1 MIKKILFLFFVMFAA
16 TAYSQDVVIKGTV
29 TDANNEPLTGVNVVV
44 KGTTTGAITD
54 IDGNFSVNGKKGSTL
69 VFSFI
74 GMLTE
79 EVPYKGTPMRVVMKD
94 DMKALEEVVVIGY
107 QTVKKSDLTGA
118 VAVVDTKEMKKS
130 AAGTLVSQMQGLATG
145 VNVRSS
151 GRAGEDASIQI
162 RGVGSLSNNAPLW
175 VIDGMITDPGVDF
188 NPSDA
193 ESIQILK
200 DASAAAIYGSRAAN
214 GVIIVTTKKGSKG
227 PMKVNVSVKETLEWS
242 PKYDLMNAAEYIK
255 YNDIAYNEA
264 IKDGIASVNSTQKHS
279 EYDTNWQDEVL
290 KTALVQDYN
299 VSLSGGGDSG
309 NYFVSAGYYN
319 NDGVSYGNTFER
331 YSFRV
336 NTQGKKGWF
345 SFGEN
350 LAYSL
355 TNTDPNQTN
364 TYNDFLRMMPTIPIY
379 DENNPGGYGYGDAA
393 KYNTFGV
400 NPIARENLEYRH
412 YRQNRLNGSV
422 WLEFKPFEFLSYKFN
437 GGVDLYFY
445 ENSWFRGEG
454 NWQQNQ
460 EHRDPEGQKARD
472 NTYNMLVEHT
482 LNFNKD
488 FGKHHVDAVV
498 GTTYQHHEWE
508 GLWASRLNF
517 PMVGNG
523 DYLTVLN
530 AGQSNQQNSN
540 SISENAMISYLGRAN
555 YIYDDKYYLTAT
567 FRRDGT
573 SRLSK
578 ENRWG
583 NFPSVSGA
591 WRISKEE
598 FFDVP
603 WINDL
608 KIRGNWG
615 RLGNSS
621 IGDWD
626 YIGTINQS
634 IVTVFGGAIV
644 PGSTQVKLVNAGLV
658 WETKETVNVGFDA
671 SFLNQRL
678 TVSAEYYN
686 SKTSDVLAET
696 PIAISTGNQGGSPW
710 KNAASLRNKGFEI
723 TLGWKDQISDFK
735 YSALLNLTTM
745 DNEVLSLGRDGS
757 KKDYIDSGQARTAPG
772 RSLAEF
778 YLRKTD
784 GIFRTQEEIDNYVT
798 KGTHVPEGPNDEK
811 VPAGK
816 PIMIEGKRPQ
826 LGDVK
831 YLDLNDDGEITDADR
846 GYCGSPWAKMQL
858 SLVVNAEWKNF
869 DFSMM
874 WNGQF
879 GNKIYDVSR
888 WQGRL
893 FADNSNYIRFEKGE
907 EPYQVNPNSNT
918 PRIIYGDFRNSR
930 DADRFLQNGS
940 YFRMK
945 NISIG
950 YNFKQKWLTNL
961 GVEKL
966 RVFATGSNL
975 ITITGYSGLDPDFK
989 GANSVWNSG
998 TDSFAYPNTRSVM
1011 FGLDLTF

>member
-1 MIKKILFLFFVMFAA
+1 MIKKILFLFFVVFAA
-16 TAYSQDVVIKGTV
+16 TAYSQDVTITGTV
-29 TDANNEPLTGVNVVV
+29 TDANSEPLVGVNVLV

-54 IDGNFSVNGKKGSTL
+54 IDGNFSVSGKKGSTL
-69 VFSFI
+69 VFSYI
-74 GMLTE
+74 GMLTQ
-79 EVPYKGTPMRVVMKD
+79 EVVYKGTALRVVMKD
-94 DMKALEEVVVIGY
+94 DSKALEEVVVIGY

-145 VNVRSS
+145 INVRSS
-151 GRAGEDASIQI
+151 GRAGEDASIEI
-162 RGVGSLSNNAPLW
+162 RGVGSLSNNSPLW

-188 NPSDA
+188 NPADA

-214 GVIIVTTKKGSKG
+214 GVIIVTTKKGTKG

-242 PKYDLMNAAEYIK
+242 PKFDLMNAAEYIK

-264 IKDGIASVNSTQKHS
+264 IKDGIATVNSTQKHS
-279 EYDTNWQDEVL
+279 QYDTNWQDEVL

-309 NYFVSAGYYN
+309 SYFVSAGYYN
-319 NDGVSYGNTFER
+319 NDGVSYGNTFDR

-400 NPIARENLEYRH
+400 NPIAREDLEYRH
-412 YRQNRLNGSV
+412 FRQNRLNGSL

-437 GGVDLYFY
+437 GGIDLYFY

-454 NWQQNQ
+454 NWTQNQ
-460 EHRDPEGQKARD
+460 EHRDPESQKARD
-472 NTYNMLVEHT
+472 NTYNMLIEHT

-517 PMVGNG
+517 PMTGNG
-523 DYLTVLN
+523 DYFTVLN

-555 YIYDDKYYLTAT
+555 YVYDDKYYLTAT

-573 SRLSK
+573 SRLAK

-583 NFPSVSGA
+583 NFPSFSGA

-710 KNAASLRNKGFEI
+710 KNAASLRNKGFEF
-723 TLGWKDQISDFK
+723 TFGWKDQISGCK
-735 YSALLNLTTM
+735 YSALLNETTM

-757 KKDYIDSGQARTAPG
+757 ERNFIDSGQARTEPG

-798 KGTHVPEGPNDEK
+798 KGNHVPGPNEDK
-811 VPAGK
+811 VPAGT

-831 YLDLNDDGEITDADR
+831 YLDLNDDGQITDIDR
-846 GYCGSPWAKMQL
+846 DYCGSPWAKMQM
-858 SLVVNAEWKNF
+858 SLVLNAEWKNF

-879 GNKIYDVSR
+879 GNKIYNVSR

-930 DADRFLQNGS
+930 DADRFLENGS

-966 RVFATGSNL
+966 RLFATGSNL

>member
-1 MIKKILFLFFVMFAA
+1 MIKKILFLFFVVFAA
-16 TAYSQDVVIKGTV
+16 TAYSQDVTITGTV
-29 TDANNEPLTGVNVVV
+29 TDANSEPLVGVNVLV

-54 IDGNFSVNGKKGSTL
+54 IDGNFSVSGKKGSTL
-69 VFSFI
+69 VFSYI
-74 GMLTE
+74 GMLTQ
-79 EVPYKGTPMRVVMKD
+79 EVVYKGTALRVVMKD
-94 DMKALEEVVVIGY
+94 DSKALEEVVVIGY

-145 VNVRSS
+145 INVRSS
-151 GRAGEDASIQI
+151 GRAGEDASIEI
-162 RGVGSLSNNAPLW
+162 RGVGSLSNNSPLW

-188 NPSDA
+188 NPADA

-214 GVIIVTTKKGSKG
+214 GVIIVTTKKGTKG

-242 PKYDLMNAAEYIK
+242 PKFDLMNAAEYIK
-255 YNDIAYNEA
+255 DNDIAYNEA
-264 IKDGIASVNSTQKHS
+264 IKDGIATVNSTQKHS
-279 EYDTNWQDEVL
+279 QYDTNWQDEVL

-309 NYFVSAGYYN
+309 SYFVSAGYYN
-319 NDGVSYGNTFER
+319 NDGVSYGNTFDR

-400 NPIARENLEYRH
+400 NPIAREDLEYRH
-412 YRQNRLNGSV
+412 FRQNRLNGSL

-437 GGVDLYFY
+437 GGIDLYFY

-454 NWQQNQ
+454 NWTQNQ
-460 EHRDPEGQKARD
+460 EHRDPESQKARD
-472 NTYNMLVEHT
+472 NTYNMLIEHT

-517 PMVGNG
+517 PMTGNG
-523 DYLTVLN
+523 DYFTVLN

-555 YIYDDKYYLTAT
+555 YVYDDKYYLTAT

-573 SRLSK
+573 SRLAK

-583 NFPSVSGA
+583 NFPSFSGA

-710 KNAASLRNKGFEI
+710 KNAASLRNKGFEF
-723 TLGWKDQISDFK
+723 TFGWKDQISGFK
-735 YSALLNLTTM
+735 YSALLNVTTM

-757 KKDYIDSGQARTAPG
+757 ERNFIDSGQARTEPG

-798 KGTHVPEGPNDEK
+798 KGNHVPGPNEDK
-811 VPAGK
+811 VPAGT

-831 YLDLNDDGEITDADR
+831 YLDLNDDGQITDIDR
-846 GYCGSPWAKMQL
+846 DYCGSPWAKMQM
-858 SLVVNAEWKNF
+858 SLVLNAEWKNF

-879 GNKIYDVSR
+879 GNKIYNVSR

-930 DADRFLQNGS
+930 DADRFLENGS

-966 RVFATGSNL
+966 RLFATGSNL

>member
-1 MIKKILFLFFVMFAA
+1 MIKKILFLFFVVFAA
-16 TAYSQDVVIKGTV
+16 TAYSQDVTITGTV
-29 TDANNEPLTGVNVVV
+29 TDANSEPLVGVNVLV

-54 IDGNFSVNGKKGSTL
+54 IDGNFSVSGKKEVHS
-69 VFSFI
+69 FSLI
-74 GMLTE
+74 SVCLR
-79 EVPYKGTPMRVVMKD
+79 EVVYKGTALRVVMKD
-94 DMKALEEVVVIGY
+94 DSKALEEVVVIGY

-145 VNVRSS
+145 INVRSS
-151 GRAGEDASIQI
+151 GRAGEDASIEI
-162 RGVGSLSNNAPLW
+162 RGVGSLSNNSPLW

-188 NPSDA
+188 NPADA

-214 GVIIVTTKKGSKG
+214 GVIIVTTKKGTKG

-242 PKYDLMNAAEYIK
+242 PKFDLMNAAEYIK

-264 IKDGIASVNSTQKHS
+264 IKDGIATVNSTQKHS
-279 EYDTNWQDEVL
+279 QYDTNWQDEVL

-309 NYFVSAGYYN
+309 SYFVSAGYYN
-319 NDGVSYGNTFER
+319 NDGVSYGNTFDR

-400 NPIARENLEYRH
+400 NPIAREDLEYRH
-412 YRQNRLNGSV
+412 FRQNRLNGSL

-437 GGVDLYFY
+437 GGIDLYFY

-454 NWQQNQ
+454 NWTQNQ
-460 EHRDPEGQKARD
+460 EHRDPESQKARD
-472 NTYNMLVEHT
+472 NTYNMLIEHT

-517 PMVGNG
+517 PMTGNG
-523 DYLTVLN
+523 DYFTVLN

-555 YIYDDKYYLTAT
+555 YVYDDKYYLTAT

-573 SRLSK
+573 SRLAK

-583 NFPSVSGA
+583 NFPSFSGA

-710 KNAASLRNKGFEI
+710 KNAASLRNKGFEF
-723 TLGWKDQISDFK
+723 TFGWKDQISGFK
-735 YSALLNLTTM
+735 YSALLNVTTM

-757 KKDYIDSGQARTAPG
+757 ERNFIDSGQARTEPG

-798 KGTHVPEGPNDEK
+798 KGNHVPGPNEDK
-811 VPAGK
+811 VPAGT

-831 YLDLNDDGEITDADR
+831 YLDLNDDGQITDIDR
-846 GYCGSPWAKMQL
+846 DYCGSPWAKMQM
-858 SLVVNAEWKNF
+858 SLVLNAEWKNF

-879 GNKIYDVSR
+879 GNKIYNVSR

-930 DADRFLQNGS
+930 DADRFLENGS

-966 RVFATGSNL
+966 RLFATGSNL

>member
-1 MIKKILFLFFVMFAA
+1 MIKKILFLFFVVFAA
-16 TAYSQDVVIKGTV
+16 TAYSQDVTITGTV
-29 TDANNEPLTGVNVVV
+29 TDANSEPLVGVNVLV

-54 IDGNFSVNGKKGSTL
+54 IDGNFSVSGKKGSTL
-69 VFSFI
+69 VFSYI
-74 GMLTE
+74 GMLTQ
-79 EVPYKGTPMRVVMKD
+79 EVVYKGTALRVVMKD
-94 DMKALEEVVVIGY
+94 DSKALEEVVVIGY

-145 VNVRSS
+145 INVRSS
-151 GRAGEDASIQI
+151 GRAGEDASIEI
-162 RGVGSLSNNAPLW
+162 RGVGSLSNNSPLW

-188 NPSDA
+188 NPADA

-214 GVIIVTTKKGSKG
+214 GVIIVTTKKGTKG

-242 PKYDLMNAAEYIK
+242 PKFDLMNAAEYIK

-264 IKDGIASVNSTQKHS
+264 IKDGIATVNSTQKHS
-279 EYDTNWQDEVL
+279 QYDTNWQDEVL

-309 NYFVSAGYYN
+309 SYFVSAGYYN
-319 NDGVSYGNTFER
+319 NDGVSYGNTFDR

-400 NPIARENLEYRH
+400 NPIAREDLEYRH
-412 YRQNRLNGSV
+412 FRQNRLNGSL

-437 GGVDLYFY
+437 GGIDLYFY

-454 NWQQNQ
+454 NWTQNQ
-460 EHRDPEGQKARD
+460 EHRDPESQKARD
-472 NTYNMLVEHT
+472 NTYNMLIEHT

-517 PMVGNG
+517 PMTGNG
-523 DYLTVLN
+523 DYFTVLN

-555 YIYDDKYYLTAT
+555 YVYDDKYYLTAT

-573 SRLSK
+573 SRLAK

-583 NFPSVSGA
+583 NFPSFSGA

-710 KNAASLRNKGFEI
+710 KNAASLRNKGFEF
-723 TLGWKDQISDFK
+723 TFGWKDQISGFK
-735 YSALLNLTTM
+735 YSALLNVTTM

-757 KKDYIDSGQARTAPG
+757 ERNFIDSGQARTEPG

-798 KGTHVPEGPNDEK
+798 KGNHVPGPNEDK
-811 VPAGK
+811 VPAGT

-831 YLDLNDDGEITDADR
+831 YLDLNDDGQITDIDR
-846 GYCGSPWAKMQL
+846 DYCGSPWAKMQM
-858 SLVVNAEWKNF
+858 SLVLNAGWKNF

-879 GNKIYDVSR
+879 GNKIYNVSR

-930 DADRFLQNGS
+930 DADRFLENGS

-966 RVFATGSNL
+966 RLFATGSNL

>member
-1 MIKKILFLFFVMFAA
+1 MIKKILFLFFVVFAA
-16 TAYSQDVVIKGTV
+16 TAYSQDVTITGTV
-29 TDANNEPLTGVNVVV
+29 TDANSEPLVGVNVLV

-54 IDGNFSVNGKKGSTL
+54 IDGNFSVSGKKGSTL
-69 VFSFI
+69 VFSYI
-74 GMLTE
+74 GMLTQ
-79 EVPYKGTPMRVVMKD
+79 EVVYKGTALRVVMKD
-94 DMKALEEVVVIGY
+94 DSKALEEVVVIGY

-145 VNVRSS
+145 INVRSS
-151 GRAGEDASIQI
+151 GRAGEDASIEI
-162 RGVGSLSNNAPLW
+162 RGVGSLSNNSPLW

-188 NPSDA
+188 NPADA

-214 GVIIVTTKKGSKG
+214 GVIIVTTKKGTKG

-242 PKYDLMNAAEYIK
+242 PKFDLMNAAEYIK

-264 IKDGIASVNSTQKHS
+264 IKDGIATVNSTQKHS
-279 EYDTNWQDEVL
+279 QYDTNWQDEVL

-309 NYFVSAGYYN
+309 SYFVSAGYYN
-319 NDGVSYGNTFER
+319 NDGVSYGNTFDR

-400 NPIARENLEYRH
+400 NPIAREDLEYRH
-412 YRQNRLNGSV
+412 FRQNRLNGSL

-437 GGVDLYFY
+437 GGIDLYFY

-454 NWQQNQ
+454 NWTQNQ
-460 EHRDPEGQKARD
+460 EHRDPESQKARD
-472 NTYNMLVEHT
+472 NTYNMLIEHT

-517 PMVGNG
+517 PMTGNG
-523 DYLTVLN
+523 DYFTVLN

-555 YIYDDKYYLTAT
+555 YVYDDKYYLTAT

-573 SRLSK
+573 SRLAK

-583 NFPSVSGA
+583 NFPSFSGA

-710 KNAASLRNKGFEI
+710 KNAASLRNKGFEF
-723 TLGWKDQISDFK
+723 TFGWKDQISGFK
-735 YSALLNLTTM
+735 YSALLNVTTM

-757 KKDYIDSGQARTAPG
+757 ERNFIDSGQARTEPG

-784 GIFRTQEEIDNYVT
+784 GSFRTQEEIDNYVT
-798 KGTHVPEGPNDEK
+798 KGNHVPGPNEDK
-811 VPAGK
+811 VPAGT

-831 YLDLNDDGEITDADR
+831 YLDLNDDGQITDIDR
-846 GYCGSPWAKMQL
+846 DYCGSPWAKMQM
-858 SLVVNAEWKNF
+858 SLVLNAEWKNF

-879 GNKIYDVSR
+879 GNKIYNVSR

-930 DADRFLQNGS
+930 DADRFLENGS

-966 RVFATGSNL
+966 RLFATGSNL

>member
-1 MIKKILFLFFVMFAA
+1 MIKKILFLFFVVFAA
-16 TAYSQDVVIKGTV
+16 TAYSQDVTITGTV
-29 TDANNEPLTGVNVVV
+29 TDANSEPLVGVNVLV

-54 IDGNFSVNGKKGSTL
+54 IDGNFSVSGKKGSTL
-69 VFSFI
+69 VFSYI
-74 GMLTE
+74 GMLTQ
-79 EVPYKGTPMRVVMKD
+79 EVVYKGTALRVVMKD
-94 DMKALEEVVVIGY
+94 DSKALEEVVVIGY

-145 VNVRSS
+145 INVRSS
-151 GRAGEDASIQI
+151 GRAGEDASIEI
-162 RGVGSLSNNAPLW
+162 RGVGSLSNNSPLW

-188 NPSDA
+188 NPADA

-214 GVIIVTTKKGSKG
+214 GVIIVTTKKGTKG

-242 PKYDLMNAAEYIK
+242 PKFDLMNAAEYIK

-264 IKDGIASVNSTQKHS
+264 IKDGIATVNSTQKHS
-279 EYDTNWQDEVL
+279 QYDTNWQDEVL

-309 NYFVSAGYYN
+309 SYFVSAGYYN
-319 NDGVSYGNTFER
+319 NDGVSYGNTFDR

-400 NPIARENLEYRH
+400 NPIAREDLEYRH
-412 YRQNRLNGSV
+412 FRQNRLNGSL

-437 GGVDLYFY
+437 GGIDLYFY

-454 NWQQNQ
+454 NWTQNQ
-460 EHRDPEGQKARD
+460 EHRDPESQKARD

-517 PMVGNG
+517 PMTGNG
-523 DYLTVLN
+523 DYFTVLN

-555 YIYDDKYYLTAT
+555 YVYDDKYYLTAT

-573 SRLSK
+573 SRLAK

-583 NFPSVSGA
+583 NFPSFSGA

-634 IVTVFGGAIV
+634 VVTVFGGAIV

-710 KNAASLRNKGFEI
+710 KNAASLRNKGFEF
-723 TLGWKDQISDFK
+723 TFGWKDQISGFK
-735 YSALLNLTTM
+735 YSALLNVTTM

-757 KKDYIDSGQARTAPG
+757 ERNFIDSGQARTEPG

-798 KGTHVPEGPNDEK
+798 KGNHVPGPNEDK
-811 VPAGK
+811 VPAGT

-831 YLDLNDDGEITDADR
+831 YLDLNDDGQITDIDR
-846 GYCGSPWAKMQL
+846 DYCGSPWAKMQM
-858 SLVVNAEWKNF
+858 SLVLNAEWKNF

-879 GNKIYDVSR
+879 GNKIYNVSR

-930 DADRFLQNGS
+930 DADRFLENGS

-966 RVFATGSNL
+966 RLFATGSNL

>member
-1 MIKKILFLFFVMFAA
+1 MIKKILFLFFVVFAA
-16 TAYSQDVVIKGTV
+16 TAYSQDVTITGTV
-29 TDANNEPLTGVNVVV
+29 TDANSEPLVGVNVLV

-54 IDGNFSVNGKKGSTL
+54 IDGNFSVSGKKGSTL
-69 VFSFI
+69 VFSYI
-74 GMLTE
+74 GMLTQ
-79 EVPYKGTPMRVVMKD
+79 EVVYKGTALRVVMKD
-94 DMKALEEVVVIGY
+94 DSKALEEVVVIGY

-145 VNVRSS
+145 INVRSS
-151 GRAGEDASIQI
+151 GRAGEDASIEI
-162 RGVGSLSNNAPLW
+162 RGVGSLSNNSPLW

-188 NPSDA
+188 NPADA

-214 GVIIVTTKKGSKG
+214 GVIIVTTKKGTKG

-242 PKYDLMNAAEYIK
+242 PKFDLMNAAEYIK

-264 IKDGIASVNSTQKHS
+264 IKDGIATVNSTQKHS
-279 EYDTNWQDEVL
+279 QYDTNWQDEVL

-309 NYFVSAGYYN
+309 SYFVSAGYYN
-319 NDGVSYGNTFER
+319 NDGVSYGNTFDR

-400 NPIARENLEYRH
+400 NPIAREDLECRH
-412 YRQNRLNGSV
+412 FRQNRLNGSL

-437 GGVDLYFY
+437 GGIDLYFY

-454 NWQQNQ
+454 NWTQNQ
-460 EHRDPEGQKARD
+460 EHRDPESQKARD
-472 NTYNMLVEHT
+472 NTYNMLIEHT

-517 PMVGNG
+517 PMTGNG
-523 DYLTVLN
+523 DYFTVLN

-555 YIYDDKYYLTAT
+555 YVYDDKYYLTAT

-573 SRLSK
+573 SRLAK

-583 NFPSVSGA
+583 NFPSFSGA

-710 KNAASLRNKGFEI
+710 KNAASLRNKGFEF
-723 TLGWKDQISDFK
+723 TFGWKDQISGFK
-735 YSALLNLTTM
+735 YSALLNVTTM

-757 KKDYIDSGQARTAPG
+757 ERNFIDSGQARTEPG

-798 KGTHVPEGPNDEK
+798 KGNHVPGPNEDK
-811 VPAGK
+811 VPAGT

-831 YLDLNDDGEITDADR
+831 YLDLNDDGQITDIDR
-846 GYCGSPWAKMQL
+846 DYCGSPWAKMQM
-858 SLVVNAEWKNF
+858 SLVLNAEWKNF

-879 GNKIYDVSR
+879 GNKIYNVSR

-930 DADRFLQNGS
+930 DADRFLENGS

-966 RVFATGSNL
+966 RLFATGSNL

>member
-1 MIKKILFLFFVMFAA
+1 MIKKILFLFFVVFAA
-16 TAYSQDVVIKGTV
+16 TAYSQDVTITGTV
-29 TDANNEPLTGVNVVV
+29 TDANSEPLVGVNVLV

-54 IDGNFSVNGKKGSTL
+54 IDGNFSVSGKKGSTL
-69 VFSFI
+69 VFSYI
-74 GMLTE
+74 GMLTQ
-79 EVPYKGTPMRVVMKD
+79 EVVYKGTALRVVMKD
-94 DMKALEEVVVIGY
+94 DSKALEEVVVIGY

-145 VNVRSS
+145 INVRSS
-151 GRAGEDASIQI
+151 GRAGEDASIEI
-162 RGVGSLSNNAPLW
+162 RGVGSLSNNSPLW

-188 NPSDA
+188 NPADA

-214 GVIIVTTKKGSKG
+214 GVIIVTTKKGTKG

-242 PKYDLMNAAEYIK
+242 PKFDLMNAAEYIK

-264 IKDGIASVNSTQKHS
+264 IKDGIATVNSTQKHS
-279 EYDTNWQDEVL
+279 QYDTNWQDEVL

-309 NYFVSAGYYN
+309 SYFVSAGYYN
-319 NDGVSYGNTFER
+319 NDGVSYGNTFDR

-400 NPIARENLEYRH
+400 NPIAREDLEYRH
-412 YRQNRLNGSV
+412 FRQNRLNGSL

-437 GGVDLYFY
+437 GGIDLYFY

-454 NWQQNQ
+454 NWTQNQ
-460 EHRDPEGQKARD
+460 EHRDPESQKARD
-472 NTYNMLVEHT
+472 NTYNMLIEHT

-517 PMVGNG
+517 PMTGNG
-523 DYLTVLN
+523 DYFTVLN

-555 YIYDDKYYLTAT
+555 YVYDDKYYLTAT

-573 SRLSK
+573 SRLAK

-583 NFPSVSGA
+583 NFPSFSGA

-710 KNAASLRNKGFEI
+710 KNAASLRNKGFEF
-723 TLGWKDQISDFK
+723 TFGWKDQISGFK
-735 YSALLNLTTM
+735 YSALLNVTTM

-757 KKDYIDSGQARTAPG
+757 ERNFIDSGQARTEPG

-798 KGTHVPEGPNDEK
+798 KGNHVPGPNEDK
-811 VPAGK
+811 VPAGT

-831 YLDLNDDGEITDADR
+831 YLDLNDDGQITDIDR
-846 GYCGSPWAKMQL
+846 DYCGSPWAKMQM
-858 SLVVNAEWKNF
+858 SLVLNAEWKNF

-879 GNKIYDVSR
+879 GNKIYNVSR

-930 DADRFLQNGS
+930 DADRFLENGS

-966 RVFATGSNL
+966 RLFATGSNL
-975 ITITGYSGLDPDFK
+975 ITITGYSGL
-989 GANSVWNSG
+989 GS
-998 TDSFAYPNTRSVM
+998 
-1011 FGLDLTF
+1011 

>member
-1 MIKKILFLFFVMFAA
+1 MIKKILFLFFVVFAA
-16 TAYSQDVVIKGTV
+16 TAYSQDVTITGTV
-29 TDANNEPLTGVNVVV
+29 TDANSEPLVGVNVLV

-54 IDGNFSVNGKKGSTL
+54 IDGNFSVSGKKGSTL
-69 VFSFI
+69 VFSYI
-74 GMLTE
+74 GMLTQ
-79 EVPYKGTPMRVVMKD
+79 EVVYKGTALRVVMKD
-94 DMKALEEVVVIGY
+94 DSKALEEVVVIGY

-145 VNVRSS
+145 INVRSS
-151 GRAGEDASIQI
+151 GRAGEDASIEI
-162 RGVGSLSNNAPLW
+162 RGVGSLSNNSPLW

-188 NPSDA
+188 NPADA

-214 GVIIVTTKKGSKG
+214 GVIIVTTKKGTKG

-242 PKYDLMNAAEYIK
+242 PKFDLMNAAEYIK

-264 IKDGIASVNSTQKHS
+264 IKDGIATVNSTQKHS
-279 EYDTNWQDEVL
+279 QYDTNWQDEVL

-309 NYFVSAGYYN
+309 SYFVSAGYYN
-319 NDGVSYGNTFER
+319 NDGVSYGNTFDR

-400 NPIARENLEYRH
+400 NPIAREDLEYRH
-412 YRQNRLNGSV
+412 FRQNRLNGSL

-437 GGVDLYFY
+437 GGIDLYFY

-454 NWQQNQ
+454 NWTQNQ
-460 EHRDPEGQKARD
+460 EHRDPESQKARD
-472 NTYNMLVEHT
+472 NTYNMLIEHT

-517 PMVGNG
+517 PMTGNG
-523 DYLTVLN
+523 DYFTVLN

-555 YIYDDKYYLTAT
+555 YVYDDKYYLTAT

-573 SRLSK
+573 SRLAK

-583 NFPSVSGA
+583 NFPSFSGA

-710 KNAASLRNKGFEI
+710 KNAASLRNKGFEF
-723 TLGWKDQISDFK
+723 TFGWKDQISGFK
-735 YSALLNLTTM
+735 YSALLNVTTM

-757 KKDYIDSGQARTAPG
+757 ERNFIDSGQARTEPG

-798 KGTHVPEGPNDEK
+798 KGNHVPGPNEDK
-811 VPAGK
+811 VPAGT

-831 YLDLNDDGEITDADR
+831 YLDLNDDGQITDIDR
-846 GYCGSPWAKMQL
+846 DYCGSPWAKMQM
-858 SLVVNAEWKNF
+858 SLVLNAEWKNF

-879 GNKIYDVSR
+879 GNKIYNVSR

-918 PRIIYGDFRNSR
+918 PRIIYGDFHNSR
-930 DADRFLQNGS
+930 DADRFLENGS

-966 RVFATGSNL
+966 RLFATGSNL

>member
-1 MIKKILFLFFVMFAA
+1 MIKKILFLFFVVFAA
-16 TAYSQDVVIKGTV
+16 TAYSQDVTITGTV
-29 TDANNEPLTGVNVVV
+29 TDANSEPLVGVNVLV

-54 IDGNFSVNGKKGSTL
+54 IDGNFSVSGKKGSTL
-69 VFSFI
+69 VFSYI
-74 GMLTE
+74 GMLTQ
-79 EVPYKGTPMRVVMKD
+79 EVVYKGTALRVVMKD
-94 DMKALEEVVVIGY
+94 DSKALEEVVVIGY

-145 VNVRSS
+145 INVRSS
-151 GRAGEDASIQI
+151 GRAGEDASIEI
-162 RGVGSLSNNAPLW
+162 RGVGSLSNNSPLW

-188 NPSDA
+188 NPADA

-214 GVIIVTTKKGSKG
+214 GVIIVTTKKGTKG

-242 PKYDLMNAAEYIK
+242 PKFDLMNAAEYIK

-264 IKDGIASVNSTQKHS
+264 IKDGIATVNSTQKHS
-279 EYDTNWQDEVL
+279 QYDTNWQDEVL

-309 NYFVSAGYYN
+309 SYFVSAGYYN
-319 NDGVSYGNTFER
+319 NDGVSYGNTFDR

-400 NPIARENLEYRH
+400 NPIAREDLEYRH
-412 YRQNRLNGSV
+412 FRQNRLNGSL

-437 GGVDLYFY
+437 GGIDLYFY

-454 NWQQNQ
+454 NWTQNQ
-460 EHRDPEGQKARD
+460 EHRDPESQKARD
-472 NTYNMLVEHT
+472 NTYNMLIEHT

-517 PMVGNG
+517 PMTGNG
-523 DYLTVLN
+523 DYFTVLN

-555 YIYDDKYYLTAT
+555 YVYDDKYYLTAT

-573 SRLSK
+573 SRLAK

-583 NFPSVSGA
+583 NFPSFSGA

-710 KNAASLRNKGFEI
+710 KNAASLRNKGFEF
-723 TLGWKDQISDFK
+723 TFGWKDQISGFK
-735 YSALLNLTTM
+735 YSALLNVTTM

-757 KKDYIDSGQARTAPG
+757 ERNFIDSGQARTEPG

-798 KGTHVPEGPNDEK
+798 KGNHVPGPNEDK
-811 VPAGK
+811 VPAGT

-831 YLDLNDDGEITDADR
+831 YLDLNDDGRITDIDR
-846 GYCGSPWAKMQL
+846 DYCGSPWAKMQM
-858 SLVVNAEWKNF
+858 SLVLNAEWKNF

-879 GNKIYDVSR
+879 GNKIYNVSR

-930 DADRFLQNGS
+930 DADRFLENGS

-966 RVFATGSNL
+966 RLFATGSNL

>member
-1 MIKKILFLFFVMFAA
+1 MIKKILFLFFVVFAA
-16 TAYSQDVVIKGTV
+16 TAYSQDVTITGTV
-29 TDANNEPLTGVNVVV
+29 TDANSEPLVGVNVLV

-54 IDGNFSVNGKKGSTL
+54 IDGNFSVSGKKGSTL
-69 VFSFI
+69 VFSYI
-74 GMLTE
+74 GMLTQ
-79 EVPYKGTPMRVVMKD
+79 EVVYKGTALRVVMKD
-94 DMKALEEVVVIGY
+94 DSKALEEVVVIGY

-145 VNVRSS
+145 INVRSS
-151 GRAGEDASIQI
+151 GRAGEDASIEI
-162 RGVGSLSNNAPLW
+162 RGVGSLSNNSPLW

-188 NPSDA
+188 NPADA

-214 GVIIVTTKKGSKG
+214 GVIIVTTKKGAKG

-242 PKYDLMNAAEYIK
+242 PKFDLMNAAEYIK

-264 IKDGIASVNSTQKHS
+264 IKDGIATVNSTQKHS
-279 EYDTNWQDEVL
+279 QYDTNWQDEVL

-309 NYFVSAGYYN
+309 SYFVSAGYYN
-319 NDGVSYGNTFER
+319 NDGVSYGNTFDR

-400 NPIARENLEYRH
+400 NPIAREDLEYRH
-412 YRQNRLNGSV
+412 FRQNRLNGSL

-437 GGVDLYFY
+437 GGIDLYFY

-454 NWQQNQ
+454 NWTQNQ
-460 EHRDPEGQKARD
+460 EHRDPESQKARD
-472 NTYNMLVEHT
+472 NTYNMLIEHT

-517 PMVGNG
+517 PMLGNG

-573 SRLSK
+573 SRLAK

-583 NFPSVSGA
+583 NFPSFSGA

-710 KNAASLRNKGFEI
+710 KNAASLRNKGFEF

-735 YSALLNLTTM
+735 YSALLNVTTM
-745 DNEVLSLGRDGS
+745 DNEVLSLGRDGTNR
-757 KKDYIDSGQARTAPG
+757 DYIDSGQARTKPG

-784 GIFRTQEEIDNYVT
+784 GIFKTQEQIDNYVT
-798 KGTHVPEGPNDEK
+798 STGT
-811 VPAGK
+811 

-846 GYCGSPWAKMQL
+846 GYCGSPWAKMQM
-858 SLVVNAEWKNF
+858 SLVFNAEWKNF

-879 GNKIYDVSR
+879 GNKIYNVSR

-893 FADNSNYIRFEKGE
+893 FADNSNYIRFKKGE

-918 PRIIYGDFRNSR
+918 PRIITVIS
-930 DADRFLQNGS
+930 ATPVMPTVS
-940 YFRMK
+940 WRMA
-945 NISIG
+945 
-950 YNFKQKWLTNL
+950 LT
-961 GVEKL
+961 
-966 RVFATGSNL
+966 
-975 ITITGYSGLDPDFK
+975 
-989 GANSVWNSG
+989 SV
-998 TDSFAYPNTRSVM
+998 
-1011 FGLDLTF
+1011 

>member
-1 MIKKILFLFFVMFAA
+1 MIKKILFLFFVVFAA
-16 TAYSQDVVIKGTV
+16 TAYSQDVTITGTV
-29 TDANNEPLTGVNVVV
+29 TDANSEPLVGVNVLV

-54 IDGNFSVNGKKGSTL
+54 IDGNFSVSGKKGSTL
-69 VFSFI
+69 VFSYI
-74 GMLTE
+74 GMLTQ
-79 EVPYKGTPMRVVMKD
+79 EVVYKGTALRVVMKD
-94 DMKALEEVVVIGY
+94 DSKALEEVVVIGY

-145 VNVRSS
+145 INVRSS
-151 GRAGEDASIQI
+151 GRAGEDASIEI
-162 RGVGSLSNNAPLW
+162 RGVGSLSNNSPLW

-188 NPSDA
+188 NPADA

-214 GVIIVTTKKGSKG
+214 GVIIVTTKKGTKG

-242 PKYDLMNAAEYIK
+242 PKFDLMNAAEYIK

-264 IKDGIASVNSTQKHS
+264 IKDGIATVNSTQKHS
-279 EYDTNWQDEVL
+279 QYDTNWQDEVL

-309 NYFVSAGYYN
+309 SYFVSAGYYN
-319 NDGVSYGNTFER
+319 NDGVSYGNTFDR

-393 KYNTFGV
+393 NYNTFGV
-400 NPIARENLEYRH
+400 NPIAREDLEYRH
-412 YRQNRLNGSV
+412 FRQNRLNGSL

-437 GGVDLYFY
+437 GGIDLYFY

-454 NWQQNQ
+454 NWTQNQ
-460 EHRDPEGQKARD
+460 EHRDPESQKARD
-472 NTYNMLVEHT
+472 NTYNMLIEHT

-517 PMVGNG
+517 PMTGNG
-523 DYLTVLN
+523 DYFTVLN

-555 YIYDDKYYLTAT
+555 YVYDDKYYLTAT

-573 SRLSK
+573 SRLAK

-583 NFPSVSGA
+583 NFPSFSGA

-710 KNAASLRNKGFEI
+710 KNAASLRNKGFEF
-723 TLGWKDQISDFK
+723 TFGWKDQISGFK
-735 YSALLNLTTM
+735 YSALLNVTTM

-757 KKDYIDSGQARTAPG
+757 ERNFIDSGQARTEPG

-798 KGTHVPEGPNDEK
+798 KGNHVPGPNEDK
-811 VPAGK
+811 VPAGT

-831 YLDLNDDGEITDADR
+831 YLDLNDDGQITDIDR
-846 GYCGSPWAKMQL
+846 DYCGSPWAKMQM
-858 SLVVNAEWKNF
+858 SLVLNAEWKNF

-879 GNKIYDVSR
+879 GNKIYNVSR

-930 DADRFLQNGS
+930 DADRFLENGS

-966 RVFATGSNL
+966 RLFATGSNL

>member
-1 MIKKILFLFFVMFAA
+1 MIKKILFLFFVVFAA
-16 TAYSQDVVIKGTV
+16 TAYSQDVTITGTV
-29 TDANNEPLTGVNVVV
+29 TDANSEPLVGVNVLV

-54 IDGNFSVNGKKGSTL
+54 IDGNFSVSGKKGSTL
-69 VFSFI
+69 VFSYI
-74 GMLTE
+74 GMLTQ
-79 EVPYKGTPMRVVMKD
+79 EVVYKGTALRVVMKD
-94 DMKALEEVVVIGY
+94 DSKALEEVVVIGY

-145 VNVRSS
+145 INVRSS
-151 GRAGEDASIQI
+151 GRAGEDASIEI
-162 RGVGSLSNNAPLW
+162 RGVGSLSNNSPLW

-188 NPSDA
+188 NPADA

-214 GVIIVTTKKGSKG
+214 GVIIVTTKKGTKG

-242 PKYDLMNAAEYIK
+242 PKFDLMNAAEYIK

-264 IKDGIASVNSTQKHS
+264 IKDGIATVNSTQKHS
-279 EYDTNWQDEVL
+279 QYDTNWQDEVL

-309 NYFVSAGYYN
+309 SYFVSAGYYN
-319 NDGVSYGNTFER
+319 NDGVSYGNTFDR

-400 NPIARENLEYRH
+400 NPIAREDLEYRH
-412 YRQNRLNGSV
+412 FRQNRLNGSL

-437 GGVDLYFY
+437 GGIDLYFY

-454 NWQQNQ
+454 NWTQNQ
-460 EHRDPEGQKARD
+460 EHRDPESQKARD
-472 NTYNMLVEHT
+472 NTYNMLIEHT

-508 GLWASRLNF
+508 GLRASRLNF
-517 PMVGNG
+517 PMTGNG
-523 DYLTVLN
+523 DYFTVLN

-555 YIYDDKYYLTAT
+555 YVYDDKYYLTAT

-573 SRLSK
+573 SRLAK

-583 NFPSVSGA
+583 NFPSFSGA

-710 KNAASLRNKGFEI
+710 KNAASLRNKGFEF
-723 TLGWKDQISDFK
+723 TFGWKDQISGFK
-735 YSALLNLTTM
+735 YSALLNVTTM

-757 KKDYIDSGQARTAPG
+757 ERNFIDSGQARTEPG

-798 KGTHVPEGPNDEK
+798 KGNHVPGPNEDK
-811 VPAGK
+811 VPAGT

-831 YLDLNDDGEITDADR
+831 YLDLNDDGQITDIDR
-846 GYCGSPWAKMQL
+846 DYCGSPWAKMQM
-858 SLVVNAEWKNF
+858 SLVLNAEWKNF

-879 GNKIYDVSR
+879 GNKIYNVSR

-930 DADRFLQNGS
+930 DADRFLENGS

-966 RVFATGSNL
+966 RLFATGSNL

>member
-1 MIKKILFLFFVMFAA
+1 MIKKILFLFFVVFAA
-16 TAYSQDVVIKGTV
+16 TAYSQDVAITGTV
-29 TDANNEPLTGVNVVV
+29 TDTNGEPLTGVNVVV

-54 IDGNFSVNGKKGSTL
+54 IDGNFSVSGKKGSTL
-69 VFSFI
+69 VFSYI
-74 GMLTE
+74 GMLSQ
-79 EVPYKGTPMRVVMKD
+79 EVVYKGTTMRVVMKD
-94 DMKALEEVVVIGY
+94 DAKALEEVVVIGY

-145 VNVRSS
+145 INVRSS
-151 GRAGEDASIQI
+151 GRAGEDASIEI
-162 RGVGSLSNNAPLW
+162 RGVGSLSNNSPLW

-188 NPSDA
+188 NPADA

-214 GVIIVTTKKGSKG
+214 GVIIVTTKKGTKG

-242 PKYDLMNAAEYIK
+242 PKFDLMNAAEYIK

-264 IKDGIASVNSTQKHS
+264 IKDGIATVNSTQKHS
-279 EYDTNWQDEVL
+279 QYDTNWQDEVL

-309 NYFVSAGYYN
+309 SYFVSAGYYN
-319 NDGVSYGNTFER
+319 NDGVSYGNTFDR

-400 NPIARENLEYRH
+400 NPIAREDLEYRH
-412 YRQNRLNGSV
+412 FRQNRLNGSL

-437 GGVDLYFY
+437 GGIDLYFY

-454 NWQQNQ
+454 NWTQNQ
-460 EHRDPEGQKARD
+460 EHRDPESQKARD
-472 NTYNMLVEHT
+472 NTYNMLIEHT

-517 PMVGNG
+517 PMLGNG

-573 SRLSK
+573 SRLAK

-583 NFPSVSGA
+583 NFPSFSGA

-598 FFDVP
+598 FFDVS

-710 KNAASLRNKGFEI
+710 KNAASLRNKGFEF
-723 TLGWKDQISDFK
+723 TLGWKDQISGFK
-735 YSALLNLTTM
+735 YSALLNVTTM
-745 DNEVLSLGRDGS
+745 DNEVLSLGRDGTNR
-757 KKDYIDSGQARTAPG
+757 DYIDSGQARTEPG

-784 GIFRTQEEIDNYVT
+784 GIFKTQEQIDNYVT
-798 KGTHVPEGPNDEK
+798 STGT
-811 VPAGK
+811 

-831 YLDLNDDGEITDADR
+831 YLDLDDNGEITDADR
-846 GYCGSPWAKMQL
+846 DYCGSPWAKMQM
-858 SLVVNAEWKNF
+858 SLVFNAEWKNF

-879 GNKIYDVSR
+879 GNKIYNVSR

-907 EPYQVNPNSNT
+907 EPYQVNPT
-918 PRIIYGDFRNSR
+918 
-930 DADRFLQNGS
+930 
-940 YFRMK
+940 
-945 NISIG
+945 
-950 YNFKQKWLTNL
+950 
-961 GVEKL
+961 
-966 RVFATGSNL
+966 
-975 ITITGYSGLDPDFK
+975 
-989 GANSVWNSG
+989 
-998 TDSFAYPNTRSVM
+998 
-1011 FGLDLTF
+1011 

>member
-1 MIKKILFLFFVMFAA
+1 MIKKILFLFFVVFAA
-16 TAYSQDVVIKGTV
+16 TAYSQDVTITGTV
-29 TDANNEPLTGVNVVV
+29 TDANSEPLVGVNVLV

-54 IDGNFSVNGKKGSTL
+54 IDGNFSVSGKKGSTL
-69 VFSFI
+69 VFSYI
-74 GMLTE
+74 GMLTQ
-79 EVPYKGTPMRVVMKD
+79 EVVYKGTALRVVMKD
-94 DMKALEEVVVIGY
+94 DSKALEEVVVIGY

-145 VNVRSS
+145 INVRSS
-151 GRAGEDASIQI
+151 GRAGEDASIEI
-162 RGVGSLSNNAPLW
+162 RGVGSLSNNSPLW

-188 NPSDA
+188 NPADA

-214 GVIIVTTKKGSKG
+214 GVIIVTTKKGTKG

-242 PKYDLMNAAEYIK
+242 PKFDLMNAAEYIK

-264 IKDGIASVNSTQKHS
+264 IKDGIATVNSTQKHS
-279 EYDTNWQDEVL
+279 QYDTNWQDEVL

-309 NYFVSAGYYN
+309 SYFVSAGYYN
-319 NDGVSYGNTFER
+319 NDGVSYGNTFDR

-400 NPIARENLEYRH
+400 NPIAREDLEYRH
-412 YRQNRLNGSV
+412 FRQNRLNGSL

-437 GGVDLYFY
+437 GGIDLYFY

-454 NWQQNQ
+454 NWTQNQ
-460 EHRDPEGQKARD
+460 EHRDPESQKARD
-472 NTYNMLVEHT
+472 NTYNMLIEHT

-517 PMVGNG
+517 PMTGNG
-523 DYLTVLN
+523 DYFTVLN

-555 YIYDDKYYLTAT
+555 YVYDDKYYLTAT

-573 SRLSK
+573 SRLAK

-583 NFPSVSGA
+583 NFPSFSGA

-710 KNAASLRNKGFEI
+710 KNAASLRNKGFEF
-723 TLGWKDQISDFK
+723 TFGWKDQISGFK
-735 YSALLNLTTM
+735 YSALLNVTTM

-757 KKDYIDSGQARTAPG
+757 ERNFIDSGQARTEPG

-784 GIFRTQEEIDNYVT
+784 GIFRTHEEIDNYVT
-798 KGTHVPEGPNDEK
+798 KGNHVPGPNEDK
-811 VPAGK
+811 VPAGT

-831 YLDLNDDGEITDADR
+831 YLDLNDDGQITDIDR
-846 GYCGSPWAKMQL
+846 DYCGSPWAKMQM
-858 SLVVNAEWKNF
+858 SLVLNAEWKNF

-879 GNKIYDVSR
+879 GNKIYNVSR

-930 DADRFLQNGS
+930 DADRFLENGS

-966 RVFATGSNL
+966 RLFATGSNL

>member
-1 MIKKILFLFFVMFAA
+1 MIKKILFLFFVVFAA
-16 TAYSQDVVIKGTV
+16 TAYSQDVTITGTV
-29 TDANNEPLTGVNVVV
+29 TDANSEPLVGVNVLV

-54 IDGNFSVNGKKGSTL
+54 IDGNFSVSGKKGSTL
-69 VFSFI
+69 VFSYI
-74 GMLTE
+74 GMLTQ
-79 EVPYKGTPMRVVMKD
+79 EVVYKGTALRVVMKD
-94 DMKALEEVVVIGY
+94 DSKALEEVVVIGY

-145 VNVRSS
+145 INVRSS
-151 GRAGEDASIQI
+151 GRAGEDASIEI
-162 RGVGSLSNNAPLW
+162 RGVGSLSNNSPLW

-188 NPSDA
+188 NPADA

-214 GVIIVTTKKGSKG
+214 GVMIVTTKKGTKG

-242 PKYDLMNAAEYIK
+242 PKFDLMNAAEYIK

-264 IKDGIASVNSTQKHS
+264 IKDGIATVNSTQKHS
-279 EYDTNWQDEVL
+279 QYDTNWQDEVL

-309 NYFVSAGYYN
+309 SYFVSAGYYN
-319 NDGVSYGNTFER
+319 NDGVSYGNTFDR

-400 NPIARENLEYRH
+400 NPIAREDLEYRH
-412 YRQNRLNGSV
+412 FRQNRLNGSL

-437 GGVDLYFY
+437 GGIDLYFY

-454 NWQQNQ
+454 NWTQNQ
-460 EHRDPEGQKARD
+460 EHRDPESQKARD
-472 NTYNMLVEHT
+472 NTYNMLIEHT

-517 PMVGNG
+517 PMTGNG
-523 DYLTVLN
+523 DYFTVLN

-555 YIYDDKYYLTAT
+555 YVYDDKYYLTAT

-573 SRLSK
+573 SRLAK

-583 NFPSVSGA
+583 NFPSFSGA

-710 KNAASLRNKGFEI
+710 KNAASLRNKGFEF
-723 TLGWKDQISDFK
+723 TFGWKDQISGFK
-735 YSALLNLTTM
+735 YSALLNVTTM

-757 KKDYIDSGQARTAPG
+757 ERNFIDSGQARTEPG

-798 KGTHVPEGPNDEK
+798 KGNHVPGPNEDK
-811 VPAGK
+811 VPAGT

-831 YLDLNDDGEITDADR
+831 YLDLNDDGQITDIDR
-846 GYCGSPWAKMQL
+846 DYCGSPWAKMQM
-858 SLVVNAEWKNF
+858 SLVLNAEWKNF

-879 GNKIYDVSR
+879 GNKIYNVSR

-930 DADRFLQNGS
+930 DADRFLENGS

-966 RVFATGSNL
+966 RLFATGSNL

>member
-1 MIKKILFLFFVMFAA
+1 MIKKILFLFLAVFSVTVYAQNV
-16 TAYSQDVVIKGTV
+16 TITGTV
-29 TDANNEPLTGVNVVV
+29 TDVNQEPLIGVNVVV
-44 KGTTTGAITD
+44 KGSATGAITD
-54 IDGNFSVNGKKGSTL
+54 FDGNFSLSGEKGSTL
-69 VFSFI
+69 IFSYI
-74 GMLTE
+74 GMLTQ
-79 EVPYKGTPMRVVMKD
+79 EVVYKGSPMRVVLKD
-94 DMKALEEVVVIGY
+94 DSKALEEVVVIGY

-151 GRAGEDASIQI
+151 GRAGEDSSIEI
-162 RGVGSLSNNAPLW
+162 RGVGSLSNNSPLW

-188 NPSDA
+188 NPADA

-227 PMKVNVSVKETLEWS
+227 PMKVNISVKETLEWS

-264 IKDGIASVNSTQKHS
+264 IKNGIATVNSTQKHS

-336 NTQGKKGWF
+336 NSQGKKGWF

-364 TYNDFLRMMPTIPIY
+364 MYNDFLRMMPTIPVY

-400 NPIARENLEYRH
+400 NPIAREDLEYRRM
-412 YRQNRLNGSV
+412 RQNRINGSV
-422 WLEFKPFEFLSYKFN
+422 WLEFKPFDFLSYKFN

-454 NWQQNQ
+454 NWTQNQ
-460 EHRDPEGQKARD
+460 EHRDPESQKARD

-498 GTTYQHHEWE
+498 GTSYQQHEWE

-517 PMVGNG
+517 PQLG
-523 DYLTVLN
+523 DGGYLHVLN

-540 SISENAMISYLGRAN
+540 SISKNAMISYLGRAN
-555 YIYDDKYYLTAT
+555 YVYDDKYYFTAT

-591 WRISKEE
+591 WRISKES
-598 FFDVP
+598 FFNIP

-644 PGSTQVKLVNAGLV
+644 PGATQVKLVNSGLV

-710 KNAASLRNKGFEI
+710 KNAASLRNQGFEI
-723 TLGWKDQISDFK
+723 TLGWKDQVSGFK
-735 YSALLNLTTM
+735 YNALLNLTTM
-745 DNEVLSLGRDGS
+745 KNKVLSLGRDGS
-757 KKDYIDSGQARTAPG
+757 ERNFIDSGQARTEPG

-778 YLRKTD
+778 YLRRTD
-784 GIFRTQEEIDNYVT
+784 GLFRTQADIDNYVT
-798 KGTHVPEGPNDEK
+798 SEGN
-811 VPAGK
+811 
-816 PIMIEGKRPQ
+816 PIMIDGKRPQ
-826 LGDVK
+826 LGDVR
-831 YLDLNDDGEITDADR
+831 YLDLNDDGNITDADR
-846 GYCGSPWAKMQL
+846 DYCGTPWAKMQL
-858 SLVVNAEWKNF
+858 SFVFNAEWKNF

-879 GNKIYDVSR
+879 GNKIYNVSR
-888 WQGRL
+888 WQGRQ

-907 EPYQVNPNSNT
+907 EPYQINPNSDT
-918 PRIIYGDFRNSR
+918 PRIIYGDMRNSY
-930 DADRFLQNGS
+930 DSDRFLENGS

-950 YNFKQKWLTNL
+950 YNFKQDWIRNL
-961 GVEKL
+961 GIEKL
-966 RVFATGSNL
+966 RLFATGSNL
-975 ITITGYSGLDPDFK
+975 LTITGYSGLDPDFK
-989 GANSVWNSG
+989 GVNSVWNSG
-998 TDSFAYPNTRSVM
+998 TDGFAYPNTRSVM

>member
-1 MIKKILFLFFVMFAA
+1 MIKKILFLFFVVFAA
-16 TAYSQDVVIKGTV
+16 TAYSQDVTITGTV
-29 TDANNEPLTGVNVVV
+29 TDANSEPLVGVNVLV

-54 IDGNFSVNGKKGSTL
+54 IDGNFSVSGKKGSTL
-69 VFSFI
+69 VFSYI
-74 GMLTE
+74 GMLTQ
-79 EVPYKGTPMRVVMKD
+79 EVVYKGTALRVVMKD
-94 DMKALEEVVVIGY
+94 DSKALEEVVVIGY

-145 VNVRSS
+145 INVRSS
-151 GRAGEDASIQI
+151 GKAGEDASIEI
-162 RGVGSLSNNAPLW
+162 RGVGSLSNNSPLW

-188 NPSDA
+188 NPADA

-214 GVIIVTTKKGSKG
+214 GVIIVTTKKGTKG

-242 PKYDLMNAAEYIK
+242 PKFDLMNAAEYIK

-264 IKDGIASVNSTQKHS
+264 IKDGIATVNSTQKHS
-279 EYDTNWQDEVL
+279 QYDTNWQDEVL

-309 NYFVSAGYYN
+309 SYFVSAGYYN
-319 NDGVSYGNTFER
+319 NDGVSYGNTFDR

-400 NPIARENLEYRH
+400 NPIAREDLEYRH
-412 YRQNRLNGSV
+412 FRQNRLNGSL

-437 GGVDLYFY
+437 GGIDLYFY

-454 NWQQNQ
+454 NWTQNQ
-460 EHRDPEGQKARD
+460 EHRDPESQKARD
-472 NTYNMLVEHT
+472 NTYNMLIEHT

-517 PMVGNG
+517 PMTGNG
-523 DYLTVLN
+523 DYFTVLN

-555 YIYDDKYYLTAT
+555 YVYDDKYYLTAT

-573 SRLSK
+573 SRLAK

-583 NFPSVSGA
+583 NFPSFSGA

-710 KNAASLRNKGFEI
+710 KNAASLRNKGFEF
-723 TLGWKDQISDFK
+723 TFGWKDQISGFK
-735 YSALLNLTTM
+735 YSALLNVTTM

-757 KKDYIDSGQARTAPG
+757 ERNFIDSGQARTEPG

-798 KGTHVPEGPNDEK
+798 KGNHVPGPNEDK
-811 VPAGK
+811 VPAGT

-831 YLDLNDDGEITDADR
+831 YLDLNDDGQITDIDR
-846 GYCGSPWAKMQL
+846 DYCGSPWAKMQM
-858 SLVVNAEWKNF
+858 SLVLNAEWKNF

-879 GNKIYDVSR
+879 GNKIYNVSR

-930 DADRFLQNGS
+930 DADRFLENGS

-966 RVFATGSNL
+966 RLFATGSNL

>member
-1 MIKKILFLFFVMFAA
+1 MIKKILFLFFVVFAA
-16 TAYSQDVVIKGTV
+16 TAYSQDVTITGTV
-29 TDANNEPLTGVNVVV
+29 TGANSEPLVGVNVLV

-54 IDGNFSVNGKKGSTL
+54 IDGNFSVSGKKGSTL
-69 VFSFI
+69 VFSYI
-74 GMLTE
+74 GMLTQ
-79 EVPYKGTPMRVVMKD
+79 EVVYKGTALRVVMKD
-94 DMKALEEVVVIGY
+94 DSKALEEVVVIGY

-145 VNVRSS
+145 INVRSS
-151 GRAGEDASIQI
+151 GRAGEDASIEI
-162 RGVGSLSNNAPLW
+162 RGVGSLSNNSPLW

-188 NPSDA
+188 NPADA

-214 GVIIVTTKKGSKG
+214 GVIIVTTKKGTKG

-242 PKYDLMNAAEYIK
+242 PKFDLMNAAEYIK

-264 IKDGIASVNSTQKHS
+264 IKDGIATVNSTQKHS
-279 EYDTNWQDEVL
+279 QYDTNWQDEVL

-309 NYFVSAGYYN
+309 SYFVSAGYYN
-319 NDGVSYGNTFER
+319 NDGVSYGNTFDR

-400 NPIARENLEYRH
+400 NPIAREDLEYRH
-412 YRQNRLNGSV
+412 FRQNRLNGSL

-437 GGVDLYFY
+437 GGIDLYFY

-454 NWQQNQ
+454 NWTQNQ
-460 EHRDPEGQKARD
+460 EHRDPESQKARD
-472 NTYNMLVEHT
+472 NTYNMLIEHT

-517 PMVGNG
+517 PMTGNG
-523 DYLTVLN
+523 DYFTVLN

-555 YIYDDKYYLTAT
+555 YVYDDKYYLTAT

-573 SRLSK
+573 SRLAK

-583 NFPSVSGA
+583 NFPSFSGA

-710 KNAASLRNKGFEI
+710 KNAASLRNKGFEF
-723 TLGWKDQISDFK
+723 TFGWKDQISGFK
-735 YSALLNLTTM
+735 YSALLNVTTM

-757 KKDYIDSGQARTAPG
+757 ERNFIDSGQARTEPG

-798 KGTHVPEGPNDEK
+798 KGNHVPGPNEDK
-811 VPAGK
+811 VPAGT

-831 YLDLNDDGEITDADR
+831 YLDLNDDGQITDIDR
-846 GYCGSPWAKMQL
+846 DYCGSPWAKMQM
-858 SLVVNAEWKNF
+858 SLVLNAEWKNF

-879 GNKIYDVSR
+879 GNKIYNVSR

-930 DADRFLQNGS
+930 DADRFLENGS

-966 RVFATGSNL
+966 RLFATGSNL

>member
-1 MIKKILFLFFVMFAA
+1 MIKKILFLFFVVFAA
-16 TAYSQDVVIKGTV
+16 TAYSQDVTITGTV
-29 TDANNEPLTGVNVVV
+29 TDANSEPLVGVNVLV

-54 IDGNFSVNGKKGSTL
+54 IDGNFSVSGKKGSTL
-69 VFSFI
+69 VFSYI
-74 GMLTE
+74 GMLTQ
-79 EVPYKGTPMRVVMKD
+79 EVVYKGTALRVVMKD
-94 DMKALEEVVVIGY
+94 DSKALEEVVVIGY

-145 VNVRSS
+145 INVRSS
-151 GRAGEDASIQI
+151 GRAGEDASIEI
-162 RGVGSLSNNAPLW
+162 RGVGSLSNNSPLW

-188 NPSDA
+188 NPADA

-214 GVIIVTTKKGSKG
+214 GVIIVTTKKGTKG
-227 PMKVNVSVKETLEWS
+227 PMKVNVSVKETLEWN
-242 PKYDLMNAAEYIK
+242 PKFDLMNAAEYIK

-264 IKDGIASVNSTQKHS
+264 IKDGIATVNSTQKHS
-279 EYDTNWQDEVL
+279 QYDTNWQDEVL

-309 NYFVSAGYYN
+309 SYFVSAGYYN
-319 NDGVSYGNTFER
+319 NDGVSYGNTFDR

-400 NPIARENLEYRH
+400 NPIAREDLEYRH
-412 YRQNRLNGSV
+412 FRQNRLNGSL

-437 GGVDLYFY
+437 GGIDLYFY

-454 NWQQNQ
+454 NWTQNQ
-460 EHRDPEGQKARD
+460 EHRDPESQKARD
-472 NTYNMLVEHT
+472 NTYNMLIEHT

-517 PMVGNG
+517 PMTGNG
-523 DYLTVLN
+523 DYFTVLN

-555 YIYDDKYYLTAT
+555 YVYDDKYYLTAT

-573 SRLSK
+573 SRLAK

-583 NFPSVSGA
+583 NFPSFSGA

-710 KNAASLRNKGFEI
+710 KNAASLRNKGFEF
-723 TLGWKDQISDFK
+723 TFGWKDQISGFK
-735 YSALLNLTTM
+735 YSALLNVTTM

-757 KKDYIDSGQARTAPG
+757 ERNFIDSGQARTEPG

-798 KGTHVPEGPNDEK
+798 KGNHVPGPNEDK
-811 VPAGK
+811 VPAGT

-831 YLDLNDDGEITDADR
+831 YLDLNDDGQITDIDR
-846 GYCGSPWAKMQL
+846 DYCGSPWAKMQM
-858 SLVVNAEWKNF
+858 SLVLNAEWKNF

-879 GNKIYDVSR
+879 GNKIYNVSR

-930 DADRFLQNGS
+930 DADRFLENGS

-966 RVFATGSNL
+966 RLFATGSNL

>member
-1 MIKKILFLFFVMFAA
+1 MIKKILFLFFVVFAA
-16 TAYSQDVVIKGTV
+16 TAYSQDVTITGTV
-29 TDANNEPLTGVNVVV
+29 TDANSEPLVGVNVLV

-54 IDGNFSVNGKKGSTL
+54 IDGNFSVSGKKGSTL
-69 VFSFI
+69 VFSYI
-74 GMLTE
+74 GMLTQ
-79 EVPYKGTPMRVVMKD
+79 EVVYKGTALRVVMKD
-94 DMKALEEVVVIGY
+94 DSKALEEVVVIGY

-145 VNVRSS
+145 INVRSS
-151 GRAGEDASIQI
+151 GRAGEDASIEI
-162 RGVGSLSNNAPLW
+162 RGVGSLSNNSPLW

-188 NPSDA
+188 NPADA

-214 GVIIVTTKKGSKG
+214 GVIIVTTKKGTKG

-242 PKYDLMNAAEYIK
+242 PKFDLMNAAEYIK

-264 IKDGIASVNSTQKHS
+264 IKDGIATVNSTQKHS
-279 EYDTNWQDEVL
+279 QYDTNWQDEVL

-309 NYFVSAGYYN
+309 SYFVSAGYYN
-319 NDGVSYGNTFER
+319 NDGVSYGNTFDR

-400 NPIARENLEYRH
+400 NPIAREDLEYRH
-412 YRQNRLNGSV
+412 FRQNRLNGSL

-437 GGVDLYFY
+437 GGIDLYFY

-454 NWQQNQ
+454 NWTQNQ
-460 EHRDPEGQKARD
+460 EHRDPESQKARD
-472 NTYNMLVEHT
+472 NTYNMLIEHT

-517 PMVGNG
+517 PMTGNG
-523 DYLTVLN
+523 DYFTVLN

-555 YIYDDKYYLTAT
+555 YVYDDKYYLTAT

-573 SRLSK
+573 SRLAK

-583 NFPSVSGA
+583 NFPSFSGA

-710 KNAASLRNKGFEI
+710 KNAASLRNKGFEF
-723 TLGWKDQISDFK
+723 TFGWKDQISGFK
-735 YSALLNLTTM
+735 YSALLNVTTM

-757 KKDYIDSGQARTAPG
+757 ERNFIDSGQARTEPG

-798 KGTHVPEGPNDEK
+798 KGNHVPGPNEDK
-811 VPAGK
+811 VPAGT

-831 YLDLNDDGEITDADR
+831 YLDLNDDGQITDIDR
-846 GYCGSPWAKMQL
+846 DYCGSPWAKMQM
-858 SLVVNAEWKNF
+858 SLVLNAEWKNF

-879 GNKIYDVSR
+879 GNKIYNVSR

-930 DADRFLQNGS
+930 DADRFLENGS

-966 RVFATGSNL
+966 RLFATGSNL

-1011 FGLDLTF
+1011 FGLDLIF

>member
-1 MIKKILFLFFVMFAA
+1 MIKKILFLFFVVFAA
-16 TAYSQDVVIKGTV
+16 TAYSQDVTITGTV
-29 TDANNEPLTGVNVVV
+29 TDANSEPLVGVNVLV

-54 IDGNFSVNGKKGSTL
+54 IDGNFSVSGKKGSTL
-69 VFSFI
+69 VFSYI
-74 GMLTE
+74 GMLTQ
-79 EVPYKGTPMRVVMKD
+79 EVVYKGTALRVVMKD
-94 DMKALEEVVVIGY
+94 DSKALEEVVVIGY

-145 VNVRSS
+145 INVRSS
-151 GRAGEDASIQI
+151 GRAGEDASIEI
-162 RGVGSLSNNAPLW
+162 RGVGSLSNNSPLW

-188 NPSDA
+188 NPADA

-214 GVIIVTTKKGSKG
+214 GVIIVTTKKGTKG

-242 PKYDLMNAAEYIK
+242 PKFDLMNAAEYIK

-264 IKDGIASVNSTQKHS
+264 IKDGIATVNSTQKHS
-279 EYDTNWQDEVL
+279 QYDTNLQDEVL

-309 NYFVSAGYYN
+309 SYFVSAGYYN
-319 NDGVSYGNTFER
+319 NDGVSYGNTFDR

-400 NPIARENLEYRH
+400 NPIAREDLEYRH
-412 YRQNRLNGSV
+412 FRQNRLNGSL

-437 GGVDLYFY
+437 GGIDLYFY

-454 NWQQNQ
+454 NWTQNQ
-460 EHRDPEGQKARD
+460 EHRDPESQKARD
-472 NTYNMLVEHT
+472 NTYNMLIEHT

-517 PMVGNG
+517 PMTGNG
-523 DYLTVLN
+523 DYFTVLN

-555 YIYDDKYYLTAT
+555 YVYDDKYYLTAT

-573 SRLSK
+573 SRLAK

-583 NFPSVSGA
+583 NFPSFSGA

-710 KNAASLRNKGFEI
+710 KNAASLRNKGFEF
-723 TLGWKDQISDFK
+723 TFGWKDQISGFK
-735 YSALLNLTTM
+735 YSALLNVTTM

-757 KKDYIDSGQARTAPG
+757 ERNFIDSGQARTEPG

-798 KGTHVPEGPNDEK
+798 KGNHVPGPNEDK
-811 VPAGK
+811 VPAGT

-831 YLDLNDDGEITDADR
+831 YLDLNDDGQITDIDR
-846 GYCGSPWAKMQL
+846 DYCGSPWAKMQM
-858 SLVVNAEWKNF
+858 SLVLNAEWKNF

-879 GNKIYDVSR
+879 GNKIYNVSR

-930 DADRFLQNGS
+930 DADRFLENGS

-966 RVFATGSNL
+966 RLFATGSNL

>member
-1 MIKKILFLFFVMFAA
+1 MIKKILFLFLAVFSVTVYAQNV
-16 TAYSQDVVIKGTV
+16 TITGTV
-29 TDANNEPLTGVNVVV
+29 TDVNQEPLIGVNVVV
-44 KGTTTGAITD
+44 KGSATGAITD
-54 IDGNFSVNGKKGSTL
+54 FDGNFSLSGEKGSTL
-69 VFSFI
+69 IFSYI
-74 GMLTE
+74 GMLTQ
-79 EVPYKGTPMRVVMKD
+79 EVVYKGSPMRVVLKD
-94 DMKALEEVVVIGY
+94 DSKALEEVVVIGY

-151 GRAGEDASIQI
+151 GRAGEDSSIEI
-162 RGVGSLSNNAPLW
+162 RGVGSLSNNSPLW

-188 NPSDA
+188 NPADA

-227 PMKVNVSVKETLEWS
+227 PMKVNISVKETLEWS

-264 IKDGIASVNSTQKHS
+264 IKNGIATVNSTQKHS

-336 NTQGKKGWF
+336 NSQGKKGWF

-364 TYNDFLRMMPTIPIY
+364 TYNDFLRMMPTIPVY

-400 NPIARENLEYRH
+400 NPIAREDLEYRRM
-412 YRQNRLNGSV
+412 RQNRINGSV
-422 WLEFKPFEFLSYKFN
+422 WLEFKPFDFLSYKFN

-454 NWQQNQ
+454 NWTQNQ
-460 EHRDPEGQKARD
+460 EHRDPESQKARD

-498 GTTYQHHEWE
+498 GTSYQHHEWE

-517 PMVGNG
+517 PQLG
-523 DYLTVLN
+523 DGGYLHVLN

-540 SISENAMISYLGRAN
+540 SISKNAMISYLGRAN
-555 YIYDDKYYLTAT
+555 YVYDDKYYFTAT

-591 WRISKEE
+591 WRISKES
-598 FFDVP
+598 FFNIP

-644 PGSTQVKLVNAGLV
+644 PGATQVKLVNSGLV

-710 KNAASLRNKGFEI
+710 KNAASLRNQGFEI
-723 TLGWKDQISDFK
+723 TLGWKDQVSGFK
-735 YSALLNLTTM
+735 YNALLNLTTM
-745 DNEVLSLGRDGS
+745 KNKVLSLGRDGS
-757 KKDYIDSGQARTAPG
+757 ERNFIDSGQARTEPG

-778 YLRKTD
+778 YLRRTD
-784 GIFRTQEEIDNYVT
+784 GLFRTQADIDNYVT
-798 KGTHVPEGPNDEK
+798 SEGN
-811 VPAGK
+811 
-816 PIMIEGKRPQ
+816 PIMIDGKRPQ
-826 LGDVK
+826 LGDVR
-831 YLDLNDDGEITDADR
+831 YLDLNDDGNITDADR
-846 GYCGSPWAKMQL
+846 DYCGTPWAKMQL
-858 SLVVNAEWKNF
+858 SFVFNAEWKNF

-879 GNKIYDVSR
+879 GNKIYNVSR
-888 WQGRL
+888 WQGRQ

-907 EPYQVNPNSNT
+907 EPYQINPNSDT
-918 PRIIYGDFRNSR
+918 PRIIYGDMRNSY
-930 DADRFLQNGS
+930 DSDRFLENGS

-950 YNFKQKWLTNL
+950 YNFKQDWIRNL
-961 GVEKL
+961 GIEKL
-966 RVFATGSNL
+966 RLFATGSNL
-975 ITITGYSGLDPDFK
+975 LTITGYSGLDPDFK
-989 GANSVWNSG
+989 GVNSVWNSG
-998 TDSFAYPNTRSVM
+998 TDGFAYPNTRSVM